1 MHDRIHDIELS
12 TMDANTAI
20 EVKYF
25 LLPILSCQAYALD
38 QLYFTPSNTLQYW
51 ELGPYPKPSANQ

>member
-1 MHDRIHDIELS
+1 MWLSQAHSLHDRIHDIELS

-25 LLPILSCQAYALD
+25 LLPILSCQAYALN
-38 QLYFTPSNTLQYW
+38 QLYFYTP
-51 ELGPYPKPSANQ
+51 